1 MINNLIKRI
10 NLKNN
15 NSIMLDIL
23 FFLILVFIGTIGR
36 TLLVGWKLQPF
47 PNFEIIMVITF
58 ISVIYLRPNFAFF
71 VPLLC
76 MIFSDLLVGNS
87 IIVGNQQNRIV
98 LFTYSGFALISLFNI
113 INKDRFKN
121 KFTNLN
127 KKNLVFA
134 AGFGIG
140 FVLLYDIWTNF
151 GWWFLIYPH
160 TMNSLIQVFLN
171 GIPFMIY
178 HSISGVIT
186 FVLIALPVIS
196 FINKKNKN
204 KLDYKLMNYKSI
216 PVVALTFF
224 LIILSF
230 TGTAMNI
237 PKKSEI
243 WLENSDETSVKISI
257 ICDDWII
264 NDNVIAFHKDTVF
277 SILRKFSEKNDISF
291 EYTYYK
297 EFESLLIDSIFNF
310 ENGEDNRYWQYYV
323 GSYENGEIP
332 PMIGCDKYRVTNGDI
347 IEWRFEIISY

>member
-1 MINNLIKRI
+1 MINNLIKRF

-58 ISVIYLRPNFAFF
+58 ISVIYLRPNIAFF

-76 MIFSDLLVGNS
+76 MLLSDLLLGNS
-87 IIVGNQQNRIV
+87 IIVGSQQNRIV

-113 INKDRFKN
+113 INKDKFKT
-121 KFTNLN
+121 KFMDLN
-127 KKNLVFA
+127 KKNFAFA
-134 AGFGIG
+134 AGFGIS

-160 TMNSLIQVFLN
+160 TINSLIQVFIN

-196 FINKKNKN
+196 IVYHKW
-204 KLDYKLMNYKSI
+204 YSI
-216 PVVALTFF
+216 Y
-224 LIILSF
+224 
-230 TGTAMNI
+230 
-237 PKKSEI
+237 
-243 WLENSDETSVKISI
+243 
-257 ICDDWII
+257 
-264 NDNVIAFHKDTVF
+264 
-277 SILRKFSEKNDISF
+277 DI
-291 EYTYYK
+291 
-297 EFESLLIDSIFNF
+297 
-310 ENGEDNRYWQYYV
+310 Q
-323 GSYENGEIP
+323 
-332 PMIGCDKYRVTNGDI
+332 
-347 IEWRFEIISY
+347 